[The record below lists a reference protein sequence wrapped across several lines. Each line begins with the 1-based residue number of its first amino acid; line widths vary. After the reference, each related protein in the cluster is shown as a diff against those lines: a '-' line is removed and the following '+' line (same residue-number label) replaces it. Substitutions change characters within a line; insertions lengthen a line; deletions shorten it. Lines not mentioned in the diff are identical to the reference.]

1 MSLILQAPV
10 PGINTTTVLPS
21 PGLADVKKRQHE
33 LVIFRSIN
41 GTKKTSVKSNPRRQ
55 LNFDF
60 TLDRMKAEELKRFIQ
75 AFFASKI
82 RLTDSEGDVWEG
94 YLTANPFEFAQP
106 SRSGLTIQIQFEG
119 TQVS

>member
-21 PGLADVKKRQHE
+21 PELTDVKKRQHE

-55 LNFDF
+55 LNYDLK
-60 TLDRMKAEELKRFIQ
+60 LDRMKAEELKRFIQ

-82 RLTDSEGDVWEG
+82 RLTDPDGGVWEG
-94 YLTANPFEFAQP
+94 YFTANPFEFAQP
-106 SRSGLTIQIQFEG
+106 ERHGLVLPLQFEG